1 MGGMN
6 TAYADERY
14 GVRTD
19 SPAEAL
25 ARLLNADL
33 TKPIA
38 FGALAI
44 IFALSRAPF
53 LNISYGTDPD
63 AWRIALTGHWL
74 WDHHE
79 YYPSRLPGYPIPE
92 FANALVIKGGYLAT
106 NTLTVLVSLL
116 GLWYFAKVV
125 NRLALPNR
133 ALLVVAFAFTPLLW
147 INSMTTMDYMY
158 ALTFLLGS
166 YYFLLGRNAFMAGVF
181 MGLAIGSRMT
191 SALFLPPMLLY
202 LVRDGQRG
210 ELRNYVVMMLAV
222 SLAAWGIVYWEYGLS
237 LFNVYGA
244 DVGYLSVARLLAKD
258 TLGLLG
264 SAAVLVAILVSL
276 PRLASLP
283 RDAIHDKHVTTWL
296 LAIAVTL
303 ISFFQL
309 PHEAAYVLPLYPFGI
324 FLLGRYLHR
333 WVLLGAVSVVI
344 FAGWVDLTTPGEEI
358 GLSELKELHIG
369 KGLLLSNRD
378 TMLAQNS
385 FVEDLG
391 ALEIPEFTVVSTGFV
406 YPQFAVTNRDRY
418 EVGIL
423 EVDRSS
429 ISQLSD
435 SGKTEDKARNVIY
448 VWLLD
453 YDQFQDFSQRGYKFM
468 YTLDA
473 GRSTNSL
480 FGYRPGLYGAQPI
493 DLGRGPSGGSGAART
508 DR

>member
-1 MGGMN
+1 MSA
-6 TAYADERY
+6 TFADERF

-19 SPAEAL
+19 TPAEAL
-25 ARLLNADL
+25 GRALNADL
-33 TKPIA
+33 TRPLA
-38 FGALAI
+38 FALLAI
-44 IFALSRAPF
+44 VFAISRAPF

-74 WDHHE
+74 WDHGE

-92 FANALVIKGGYLAT
+92 FASALVIKGGYLAT
-106 NTLTVLVSLL
+106 NTLTALVSLL
-116 GLWYFAKVV
+116 GVWYFAKIV

-158 ALTFLLGS
+158 AVTFLLGS
-166 YYFLLGRNAFMAGVF
+166 YYFTLNRNAFLAGIF

-191 SALFLPPMLLY
+191 SVLFLLPMVLY
-202 LVRDGQRG
+202 MVRDGQRH
-210 ELRNYVVMMLAV
+210 ELRNYIVMMLAV
-222 SLAAWGIVYWEYGLS
+222 SLAAWAIVYWTYGLS
-237 LFNVYGA
+237 MFNAYGA
-244 DVGYLSVARLLAKD
+244 EVWYLNVLRLLAKD

-264 SAAVLVAILVSL
+264 SMAILVAVALSL
-276 PRLASLP
+276 PRLKSLP
-283 RDAIHDKHVTTWL
+283 HDALHDKHVTTWL
-296 LAIAVTL
+296 LIIAITFVT
-303 ISFFQL
+303 FFQL
-309 PHEAAYVLPLYPFGI
+309 PHEAAYLLPVYPFGLM
-324 FLLGRYLHR
+324 LLARYLHR
-333 WVLLGAVSVVI
+333 WVLLGAVSVVLL
-344 FAGWVDLTTPGEEI
+344 AGWVDLTTPGEDISI
-358 GLSELKELHIG
+358 GDVTELRVG

-406 YPQFAVTNRDRY
+406 YPQFAVTNRDRF
-418 EVGIL
+418 EVGIIEL
-423 EVDRSS
+423 DRSS

-435 SGKTEDKARNVIY
+435 SGQTKDPTRAVLY

-453 YDQFQDFSQRGYKFM
+453 WDRFQDFGRQGYKFM

-473 GRSTNSL
+473 GRSTNAL
-480 FGYRPGLYGAQPI
+480 YGYRPGLYGAQPI
-493 DLGRGPSGGSGAART
+493 DLGRGPTGGSGAART